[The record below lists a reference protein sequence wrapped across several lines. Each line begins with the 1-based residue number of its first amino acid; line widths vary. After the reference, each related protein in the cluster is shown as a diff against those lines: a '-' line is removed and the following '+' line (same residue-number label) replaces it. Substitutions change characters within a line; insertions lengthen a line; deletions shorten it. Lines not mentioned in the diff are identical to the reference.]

1 VDGKIGNPV
10 VQANFAIV
18 SAALQANG
26 VAAQSLARL
35 GQLGR
40 NASGRYAA
48 LFFAHLRHLGEA
60 RSVEGLADEWNATIV
75 DYGRYVAFDLRLFVD
90 VFQDAYTRYRTAFE
104 VNRPSS

>member
-1 VDGKIGNPV
+1 MDGEIRNPV
-10 VQANFAIV
+10 GQVNFAIM

-26 VAAQSLARL
+26 IAAQSLARL

-40 NASGRYAA
+40 NASGRYAV
-48 LFFAHLRHLGEA
+48 LFFTHLRRLGET

-75 DYGRYVAFDLRLFVD
+75 DYGRYAAFDLRLVVD

-104 VNRPSS
+104 VNRPSN